1 MVLDSRGYGLFSG
14 KEGTHF
20 EEKDVAGKVVQT
32 SDRLPSFSKLLSGGS
47 GGQQQGDN
55 PQKCDNTDVD
65 EGEDQQDGNEG
76 TPAKRRKPERAV
88 TDFDKIDA
96 VSSWG
101 KELYDVREDVE
112 KVKSD
117 AAGHLSRWA
126 VAEKFLSDVVEN
138 DASLA
143 ELDTYKELQN
153 ECVLTKSLK
162 DQLACV
168 VAVIGLSTASKH
180 MEIANVEEEE
190 QALQSHLSTL
200 DKLPG
205 GGEDILKKVTT
216 FNKAFVQGK
225 GLIQVSQSFDALR
238 TSKLK
243 ILELK
248 ASLRSVVIVGRQK
261 IRELA
266 ARCQKFEKKVDALKA
281 SAEDSVAAPGKAEA
295 KRGRKR
301 AAAAEAW
308 PPICCFD
315 ITGLDDQYKLKEL
328 DEDLAMAM
336 IKVAL
341 GCEITGCETGS
352 DGEADAIACLQK
364 GFLVSAVACAE
375 ALGKDGEVE
384 PRVAGARLWAKMA
397 PSKASAKRGQ
407 IFAKSQDVTDGL
419 QQFVPSSGP
428 HRLLSRDALLASG
441 MKEDDCKKIKSV
453 AIWAQRGEP
462 EGRYIGT
469 EFGEVGCLR
478 LTFSGKR
485 KIGVICVDLLCAEFQ
500 QKGEH
505 KQWVYDSVI
514 QKLESSS
521 AAEVKDMTEKGIIKW
536 TMATAK
542 SLVYI
547 PQGHIVVDVT
557 VGSAPAIGVKM
568 STLLRGHGVAGM
580 RALENL
586 YKANGKTSC
595 AETCAAIILAASA
608 TGARGDS
615 LDHTENESVW
625 TVSYILKLI
634 VFICGTWQ
642 IFSWFWRFSACGNTP
657 KNKKAISREKLIEP
671 GMHERE
677 HESHVK
683 DMIYITEKGYAFH
696 TSADCER
703 LSRAVTPVSSRSLCK
718 TCAAR
723 DVVPS
728 STTITIREIA

>member
-1 MVLDSRGYGLFSG
+1 MSC
-14 KEGTHF
+14 H
-20 EEKDVAGKVVQT
+20 A
-32 SDRLPSFSKLLSGGS
+32 
-47 GGQQQGDN
+47 
-55 PQKCDNTDVD
+55 
-65 EGEDQQDGNEG
+65 
-76 TPAKRRKPERAV
+76 
-88 TDFDKIDA
+88 
-96 VSSWG
+96 
-101 KELYDVREDVE
+101 
-112 KVKSD
+112 
-117 AAGHLSRWA
+117 
-126 VAEKFLSDVVEN
+126 
-138 DASLA
+138 
-143 ELDTYKELQN
+143 
-153 ECVLTKSLK
+153 
-162 DQLACV
+162 
-168 VAVIGLSTASKH
+168 
-180 MEIANVEEEE
+180 
-190 QALQSHLSTL
+190 
-200 DKLPG
+200 
-205 GGEDILKKVTT
+205 
-216 FNKAFVQGK
+216 
-225 GLIQVSQSFDALR
+225 
-238 TSKLK
+238 
-243 ILELK
+243 
-248 ASLRSVVIVGRQK
+248 
-261 IRELA
+261 
-266 ARCQKFEKKVDALKA
+266 
-281 SAEDSVAAPGKAEA
+281 
-295 KRGRKR
+295 RGRKR

-384 PRVAGARLWAKMA
+384 PRVKFMTPVFSGPGAP
-397 PSKASAKRGQ
+397 PSKASAARKRGQ
-407 IFAKSQDVTDGL
+407 IFAKSQDVTDSL

-428 HRLLSRDALLASG
+428 HSLLSRDALLASG

-485 KIGVICVDLLCAEFQ
+485 KIGVVCVELLCAEFQ

-595 AETCAAIILAASA
+595 AETCASAVRAAQLA
-608 TGARGDS
+608 
-615 LDHTENESVW
+615 E
-625 TVSYILKLI
+625 
-634 VFICGTWQ
+634 
-642 IFSWFWRFSACGNTP
+642 
-657 KNKKAISREKLIEP
+657 
-671 GMHERE
+671 
-677 HESHVK
+677 
-683 DMIYITEKGYAFH
+683 
-696 TSADCER
+696 
-703 LSRAVTPVSSRSLCK
+703 
-718 TCAAR
+718 
-723 DVVPS
+723 
-728 STTITIREIA
+728 